1 MLAQTRGF
9 EDTFNDW
16 YKKFQEQEQ
25 QMNNEIRNAKVRK
38 QTLIDNARKEANL
51 TIRNYEM
58 ELKSKLEADKEK
70 LNVEKNAFEKMDN
83 EFNNEIEGMRNLH
96 KKNKDKVIAL
106 LLEKVYDVDLE
117 LPSTITNIDERE
129 TLEERNKYR
138 RKDSVDD

>member
-70 LNVEKNAFEKMDN
+70 LNVEKNSFEKMDN
-83 EFNNEIEGMRNLH
+83 EFNNEIEEMRNLH

>member
-83 EFNNEIEGMRNLH
+83 EFNNEIEEMRNLH

>member
-83 EFNNEIEGMRNLH
+83 EFNNEIEEMRNLH

-106 LLEKVYDVDLE
+106 FLEKVYDVDLE